1 MYILYIHST
10 WNQSKCKMELPVR
23 NLIGCLYNL
32 YQAPR
37 RTRHLRYICINFYT
51 QPIKMLMA
59 DILNAIW
66 LVACTICT
74 RLVVELDIRTHVC
87 HHTVYEIFVSI
98 STRNQSKCRMQHP
111 KRNLIGCLYNLY
123 QARRRTRYQNSC
135 LSSHSLRNFCINF
148 YTQPIKM
155 QNDTS

>member
-1 MYILYIHST
+1 MKQTTNFVTLCRLSNILYISKICLQALLLYILYIHST

-51 QPIKMLMA
+51 QPIKMLIP

-74 RLVVELDIRTHVC
+74 RLVVELEIGTPNKPWGGPFNNSLW
-87 HHTVYEIFVSI
+87 TLVY
-98 STRNQSKCRMQHP
+98 T
-111 KRNLIGCLYNLY
+111 
-123 QARRRTRYQNSC
+123 
-135 LSSHSLRNFCINF
+135 
-148 YTQPIKM
+148 
-155 QNDTS
+155 